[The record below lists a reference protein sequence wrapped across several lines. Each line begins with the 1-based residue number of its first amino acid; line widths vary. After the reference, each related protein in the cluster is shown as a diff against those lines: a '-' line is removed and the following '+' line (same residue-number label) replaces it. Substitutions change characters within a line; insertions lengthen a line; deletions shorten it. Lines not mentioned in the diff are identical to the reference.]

1 MNADQSAE
9 LVKQRRT
16 ALAADAIARQLP
28 PDADIARDRWLLS
41 DRGRDVG
48 RILFVQPTL
57 ETVAEHK
64 DLILAAGDVGDGLPS
79 WIEIDAQAY
88 VDHEISKRLR
98 LTREDR
104 DAGNAKRNN
113 ESV

>member
-1 MNADQSAE
+1 MMADQSAE
-9 LVKQRRT
+9 LVEQRRT
-16 ALAADAIARQLP
+16 ALAADANARQLP
-28 PDADIARDRWLLS
+28 PDADIAQGRWLLS

-48 RILFVQPTL
+48 LILFVQPTL

-64 DLILAAGDVGDGLPS
+64 DRILAAGDIGDDMPN

-98 LTREDR
+98 FTREDR
-104 DAGNAKRNN
+104 DAGNVKRNN